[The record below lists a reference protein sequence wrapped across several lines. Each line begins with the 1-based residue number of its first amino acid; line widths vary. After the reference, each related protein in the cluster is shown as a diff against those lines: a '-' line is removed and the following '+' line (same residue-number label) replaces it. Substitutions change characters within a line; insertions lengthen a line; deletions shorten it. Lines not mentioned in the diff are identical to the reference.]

1 MTVEYAILT
10 QLKATP
16 AVTLIAGDRIYPVVA
31 KQTGD
36 GAIQPYVVFSQS
48 GRIEDLSWG
57 ATAMTT
63 KRFDVAAVAEN
74 YDTAHELADAIVAT
88 LGNWNFAANGLLG
101 GALGVDV
108 QNIAIED
115 QFDLVDDNFDLG
127 FFMVQTVMTV
137 SYRT

>member
-16 AVTLIAGDRIYPVVA
+16 AVTRISDDRIYPVVA
-31 KQTGD
+31 TQTGE
-36 GAIQPYVVFSQS
+36 GVIQPYVVFSQS
-48 GRIEDLSWG
+48 GRVEEQSWG

-63 KRFDVAAVAEN
+63 KRFDVVSVAEN

-88 LGNWNFAANGLLG
+88 LNNWNTANNGLMG

-108 QNIAIED
+108 QNVTVED

-127 FFMVQTVMTV
+127 FFMVQTVITV